1 MKTRTEKESEWTEVK
16 KALED
21 AMNKMANLEIEH
33 GKANTELTD
42 ALKMFRQHFKLSQ
55 EQIANIMGVS
65 AMYVSLLERGKRQW
79 SSRSVE
85 RLLRPIL
92 CL

>member
-1 MKTRTEKESEWTEVK
+1 MNNNIEKESEWTEVK
-16 KALED
+16 KALEA
-21 AMNKMANLEIEH
+21 AMKKMSDLEVEH
-33 GKANTELTD
+33 GKANAELTE
-42 ALKMFRQHFKLSQ
+42 ALKMLRKHYNLSQ
-55 EQIANIMGVS
+55 EQIAKIMGVS

-85 RLLRPIL
+85 RLLRPII